1 LDPIYQA
8 EAVMTDSLTDSIQD
22 YLKVIYELTEDGNAA
37 STTALAARLHIA
49 PASVT
54 GMMQK
59 LASTKPALVEY
70 HKHQGVTLTNKGK
83 RAALE
88 VIRHHRLIEAW
99 LVQTL
104 GYSWD
109 EVHNEAE
116 KLEHVISEEFEKR
129 IASAMGYPLRDP
141 HGDPIPSA
149 DLVMPEDQGIALAK
163 LIPKQEAC
171 VQRVHGQEAGFFKHL
186 EELGLVIGARVKVL
200 EVSHYDQVMH
210 IQLRGRKEAI
220 ALGPTITN
228 RVFVEISK

>member
-1 LDPIYQA
+1 MA
-8 EAVMTDSLTDSIQD
+8 DSLTDSIQD
-22 YLKVIYELTEDGNAA
+22 YLKVIYELTENGSAA
-37 STTALAARLHIA
+37 SNTALAARLHIA

-59 LASTKPALVEY
+59 LASAKPALVEY
-70 HKHQGVTLTNKGK
+70 RKHQGVTLTARGK

-116 KLEHVISEEFEKR
+116 KLEHAISEEFEER

-141 HGDPIPSA
+141 HGEPIPSA
-149 DLVMPEDQGIALAK
+149 DLIMPEDQGIELAK
-163 LIPKQEAC
+163 LHPKQEAC
-171 VQRVHGQEAGFFKHL
+171 VQRVHAQDAGFLKHL
-186 EELGLVIGARVKVL
+186 EELGLVIGARMKVL
-200 EVSHYDQVMH
+200 DVSRYDQVMH

-220 ALGPTITN
+220 AVGPAITN

>member
-1 LDPIYQA
+1 MIELL
-8 EAVMTDSLTDSIQD
+8 SDSIQD
-22 YLKVIYELTEDGNAA
+22 YLKIIYELTQSGETA
-37 STTALAARLHIA
+37 STTALARRLGIA

-59 LASTKPALVEY
+59 LASSQPALVEY
-70 HKHQGVTLTNKGK
+70 RKHQGVTLTAKGK

-116 KLEHVISEEFEKR
+116 KLEHVISEEFEER
-129 IASAMGYPLRDP
+129 IASAMGYPSRDP
-141 HGDPIPSA
+141 HGEPIPSA
-149 DLVMPEDQGIALAK
+149 DLIMPKDQVIALTK
-163 LIPKQEAC
+163 IEPNQEAC
-171 VQRVHGQEAGFFKHL
+171 ILRVHAQDADFLKYL
-186 EELGLVIGARVKVL
+186 EQLGLVIGARVKAL
-200 EVSHYDQVMH
+200 EVSRYDQVMR

-220 ALGPTITN
+220 SLGPAITN
-228 RVFVEISK
+228 RVFIEILK

>member
-1 LDPIYQA
+1 MS
-8 EAVMTDSLTDSIQD
+8 VSLTDSIQD
-22 YLKVIYELTEDGNAA
+22 YLKVIYELTESGEAA
-37 STTALAARLHIA
+37 STSALATRLHIA

-59 LASTKPALVEY
+59 LASTRPALVEY
-70 HKHQGVTLTNKGK
+70 RKHQGVMLTAAGK

-116 KLEHVISEEFEKR
+116 KLEHVISEELEER

-141 HGDPIPSA
+141 HGEPIPSA
-149 DLVMPEDQGIALAK
+149 NLVMPKDQGVALAK
-163 LIPKQEAC
+163 LKPKQEAYIL
-171 VQRVHGQEAGFFKHL
+171 RVHAQDTGFLKHL
-186 EELGLVIGARVKVL
+186 EELGLLIGVRVKTL
-200 EVSHYDQVMH
+200 EVSQYDQVMH
-210 IQLRGRKEAI
+210 IQLRGRKKAI
-220 ALGPTITN
+220 ALGPAITS
-228 RVFVEISK
+228 RVFVEIL

>member
-1 LDPIYQA
+1 MS
-8 EAVMTDSLTDSIQD
+8 VSLTDSIQD
-22 YLKVIYELTEDGNAA
+22 YLKVIYELTKSGEAA
-37 STTALAARLHIA
+37 GTSALATRLNIA

-54 GMMQK
+54 GMMKK

-70 HKHQGVTLTNKGK
+70 RKHQGVTLTAKGK

-116 KLEHVISEEFEKR
+116 KLEHVISEEFEER

-141 HGDPIPSA
+141 HGEPIPSA

-163 LIPKQEAC
+163 LKPKQEASI
-171 VQRVHGQEAGFFKHL
+171 QRVHAQDADFLKHL
-186 EELGLVIGARVKVL
+186 EELGLLIGVRVKTL
-200 EVSHYDQVMH
+200 EVSRYDQVMR
-210 IQLRGRKEAI
+210 IQISGRKDAI
-220 ALGPTITN
+220 ALGPAITN

>member
-1 LDPIYQA
+1 
-8 EAVMTDSLTDSIQD
+8 MTKFITDSIQD
-22 YLKVIYELTEDGNAA
+22 YLKVIYELTEEGEAA
-37 STTALAARLHIA
+37 STTALATRLHIA

-54 GMMQK
+54 GMMQR

-70 HKHQGVTLTNKGK
+70 RKRQGVMLTAAGK

-116 KLEHVISEEFEKR
+116 KLEHVISEEFEER

-141 HGDPIPSA
+141 HGEPIPSA
-149 DLVMPEDQGIALAK
+149 DLVMPKDQGIALTK
-163 LIPKQEAC
+163 LKPNQEGC
-171 VQRVHGQEAGFFKHL
+171 IQRVHAQDADFLKHL
-186 EELGLVIGARVKVL
+186 EKLGLMIGARVKAL
-200 EVSHYDQVMH
+200 EVSRFDQVMRL
-210 IQLRGRKEAI
+210 QLRGRKETV
-220 ALGPTITN
+220 ALGPAITN
-228 RVFVEISK
+228 RIFVEILK

>member
-1 LDPIYQA
+1 MS
-8 EAVMTDSLTDSIQD
+8 VSLTDSIQD
-22 YLKVIYELTEDGNAA
+22 YLKVIYELTEDGEAA
-37 STTALAARLHIA
+37 STTAIATRLHIA

-70 HKHQGVTLTNKGK
+70 RKHQGVILTTAGK

-116 KLEHVISEEFEKR
+116 KLEHVISEEFEER
-129 IASAMGYPLRDP
+129 IASAMGYPARDP
-141 HGDPIPSA
+141 HGELIPSA
-149 DLVMPEDQGIALAK
+149 DLIMPKDQGIALTK
-163 LIPKQEAC
+163 LKPNQLAC
-171 VQRVHGQEAGFFKHL
+171 ILRVHAQDAGFLKYL
-186 EELGLVIGARVKVL
+186 EERGLIIGARVKVL
-200 EVSHYDQVMH
+200 EVSRYDQIMS
-210 IQLRGRKEAI
+210 IQLRGRKDAI
-220 ALGPTITN
+220 ALGPAITN
-228 RVFVEISK
+228 RVFVEILK

>member
-1 LDPIYQA
+1 
-8 EAVMTDSLTDSIQD
+8 MTKLITNSTQD
-22 YLKVIYELTEDGNAA
+22 YLKVIYQLTEGGEAA
-37 STTALAARLHIA
+37 STTALATRLHVA

-54 GMMQK
+54 GMMQR

-70 HKHQGVTLTNKGK
+70 HKHQGVTLTAAGK
-83 RAALE
+83 RGALE

-116 KLEHVISEEFEKR
+116 KLEHVISEEFEER

-141 HGDPIPSA
+141 HGEPIPSA
-149 DLVMPEDQGIALAK
+149 DLVMPKDQGIALTK
-163 LIPKQEAC
+163 LKPNQEAC
-171 VQRVHGQEAGFFKHL
+171 ILRVHAQDADFLKHL
-186 EELGLVIGARVKVL
+186 EELGLIIDARVKVL
-200 EVSHYDQVMH
+200 GVSHYDQVMR
-210 IQLRGRKEAI
+210 IRLRARKEAI

-228 RVFVEISK
+228 RVFVEILK